1 MQATVT
7 RATRRVLYT
16 CDGRHSG
23 CVLDGF
29 RLVRRARGSVH
40 QLRRPPAW
48 AFERNI
54 LEQAHT
60 AGASLVEV
68 HDVETGIT
76 YTVPLATLWQKGI
89 RIQRGH
95 GEQIALP
102 LNLWH
107 REDPKQ
113 GRLFE

>member
-1 MQATVT
+1 MQTIQRNDTVHL
-7 RATRRVLYT
+7 RLA
-16 CDGRHSG
+16 DGRHSG
-23 CVLDGF
+23 CVVNGF
-29 RLVRRARGSVH
+29 RLVRRVRRSVH
-40 QLRRPPAW
+40 QLRQPPAW

-54 LEQAHT
+54 LEQAHE

-68 HDVETGIT
+68 HDVENGIT
-76 YTVPLATLWQKGI
+76 YTAPLATLWQKGI

-113 GRLFE
+113 GRLF

>member
-1 MQATVT
+1 MQTVT
-7 RATRRVLYT
+7 RTARRVLYT
-16 CDGRHSG
+16 RDGRHSG

-29 RLVRRARGSVH
+29 RLVRRVQASKH
-40 QLRRPPAW
+40 QLRQPPAW
-48 AFERNI
+48 AFERHI
-54 LEQAHT
+54 LEQAHE

-68 HDVETGIT
+68 HDVESGIT
-76 YTVPLATLWQKGI
+76 YIAPLATLWQKGI

-107 REDPKQ
+107 RADPRQPK
-113 GRLFE
+113 LF

>member
-1 MQATVT
+1 MQTTVT

-16 CDGRHSG
+16 ADGRHSG
-23 CVLDGF
+23 CVLDGS
-29 RLVRRARGSVH
+29 RLVRTVRGSVH

-48 AFERNI
+48 SFERNI

-60 AGASLVEV
+60 AGARVVEV
-68 HDVETGIT
+68 TDTETGVT
-76 YTVPLATLWQKGI
+76 YSTSLATLWQKGI
-89 RIQRGH
+89 RLQRGH

-113 GRLFE
+113 GRLF

>member
-1 MQATVT
+1 MQRTVT
-7 RATRRVLYT
+7 HTARRVLYT
-16 CDGRHSG
+16 RDGRHSG
-23 CVLDGF
+23 CVVDGF
-29 RLVRRARGSVH
+29 RLVRRVRRSVH
-40 QLRRPPAW
+40 QLRQPPAW

-54 LEQAHT
+54 LEQAHE

-68 HDVETGIT
+68 HDVENGIT
-76 YTVPLATLWQKGI
+76 YTAPLATLWQKGI

-102 LNLWH
+102 LSLWH

-113 GRLFE
+113 GRLF

>member
-1 MQATVT
+1 MATVT
-7 RATRRVLYT
+7 HTTRRVLYT
-16 CDGRHSG
+16 ADGRHSG
-23 CVLDGF
+23 CELDGF
-29 RLVRRARGSVH
+29 RLVRRVRGSLH

-48 AFERNI
+48 SFERGI

-60 AGASLVEV
+60 AGARVVEV
-68 HDVETGIT
+68 HDVESQTT
-76 YTVPLATLWQKGI
+76 YTAPLALLWQKGI

-107 REDPKQ
+107 VEDPKQ
-113 GRLFE
+113 GRLFP